1 MSKHLTAQNQIVF
14 LHRMQPDKVIG
25 VKKCVFYISNDHRGK
40 MLIIQY
46 TKQSEI
52 LTLLDPRFEKAQ
64 LQMFYNNIKNTL
76 FLNSITHT
84 NSGLSL
90 GAFPQGK
97 KVSLLGNDVLA
108 QNAQFHVC
116 GTGSEELGL
125 ILMCISRGMPFHTV
139 SLVLINGNVQDQH
152 NYGARN

>member
-1 MSKHLTAQNQIVF
+1 
-14 LHRMQPDKVIG
+14 
-25 VKKCVFYISNDHRGK
+25 
-40 MLIIQY
+40 
-46 TKQSEI
+46 
-52 LTLLDPRFEKAQ
+52 
-64 LQMFYNNIKNTL
+64 MFYNNIKNTVL
-76 FLNSITHT
+76 VFGCTHP
-84 NSGLSL
+84 LRSL

-97 KVSLLGNDVLA
+97 KSEFMGNDVLA

-116 GTGSEELGL
+116 GSGSEELGL